1 MVQLQL
7 LNKVLATKDISVLVD
22 NNITKEYFTEY
33 TDEFEFIHNHYD
45 EYKQVPDVES
55 VVSKFPSFS
64 VLQVNED
71 NRYLVDTIREEYL
84 YSKSVPVIKKA
95 AELLKSDANE
105 ASRYLQSELV
115 NLTPNYTTPF
125 VDIIHS
131 KSRLE
136 IFKDKLAHKNDWFIP
151 TGLPELDDI
160 IGGWQMGEEFVVIVA
175 RTGNYKSWFLVLTM
189 QHAWRIG
196 KKVGYISPE
205 MSADKIGYRFD
216 TLNNNFSNKALIR
229 ADENRITESEYA
241 DYFDDLAKN
250 ENGFLVATPLDFNKQ
265 ITVSK
270 LRTFI
275 MQNKLDVLA
284 VDGITYLTDERYK
297 RGDSKTISL
306 TNISEDLM
314 QLSVELKIPIL
325 VVVQSNRGGVK
336 ESENDTPDI
345 ENIRDSDGIAHN
357 ATKVLSLKRKGD
369 DGLIIEIKKHRDG
382 EFGGKLTYLCDIDTG
397 KLQWLASGED
407 FANEDQK
414 EERKNDMQAEYTD
427 KKKVVF

>member
-1 MVQLQL
+1 
-7 LNKVLATKDISVLVD
+7 
-22 NNITKEYFTEY
+22 
-33 TDEFEFIHNHYD
+33 
-45 EYKQVPDVES
+45 
-55 VVSKFPSFS
+55 
-64 VLQVNED
+64 
-71 NRYLVDTIREEYL
+71 
-84 YSKSVPVIKKA
+84 
-95 AELLKSDANE
+95 
-105 ASRYLQSELV
+105 
-115 NLTPNYTTPF
+115 
-125 VDIIHS
+125 
-131 KSRLE
+131 
-136 IFKDKLAHKNDWFIP
+136 
-151 TGLPELDDI
+151 
-160 IGGWQMGEEFVVIVA
+160 
-175 RTGNYKSWFLVLTM
+175 
-189 QHAWRIG
+189 
-196 KKVGYISPE
+196 
-205 MSADKIGYRFD
+205 
-216 TLNNNFSNKALIR
+216 
-229 ADENRITESEYA
+229 
-241 DYFDDLAKN
+241 
-250 ENGFLVATPLDFNKQ
+250 
-265 ITVSK
+265 
-270 LRTFI
+270 

-407 FANEDQK
+407 FANEEQK